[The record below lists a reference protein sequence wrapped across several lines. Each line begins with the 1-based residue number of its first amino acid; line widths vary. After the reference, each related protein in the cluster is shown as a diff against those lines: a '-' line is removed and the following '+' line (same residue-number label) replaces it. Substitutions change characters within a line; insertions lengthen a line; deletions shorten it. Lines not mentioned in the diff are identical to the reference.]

1 MPDEGYETSTG
12 TTVAKSEAD
21 LLVRATSSSDFH
33 ATIPGTTLGALNLG
47 LGISGTTIHTLVRGG
62 ASSVGEAEDGGE
74 VVTIRAGHAAGVT
87 ESSVRFVGGKPESV
101 VMMRTARE
109 IMRGS
114 VLVPESVFA

>member
-1 MPDEGYETSTG
+1 MPETGYETSTG
-12 TTVAKSEAD
+12 AKVAKSEAD
-21 LLVRATSSSDFH
+21 LLVRAVSSGDFH

-47 LGISGTTIHTLVRGG
+47 LGMSGTTIHSLVRGG
-62 ASSVGEAEDGGE
+62 MSSVGGTEIGGE

-109 IMRGS
+109 IIRGS
-114 VLVPESVFA
+114 VLVPESIFA